1 MGVPQR
7 PLSPHLGI
15 YRWQLTMALSI
26 FHRLTGVFLSI
37 GAVLIVIVLASIAS
51 GPNEFVLVQE
61 WISHPFGQIL
71 LVAWTFSLFLHLANG
86 VRHLFWDA
94 GLGFEKST
102 ANATGVWV
110 VLISVAATVAVWVL
124 AWGELL

>member
-26 FHRLTGVFLSI
+26 LHRLTGVFLSI
-37 GAVLIVIVLASIAS
+37 GALVLVIVLASIAS
-51 GPNEFVLVQE
+51 GPNEFVVVQE
-61 WISHPFGQIL
+61 WISHPIGQ
-71 LVAWTFSLFLHLANG
+71 LVLIAWIFSLFLHMANG

-94 GLGFEKST
+94 GWGFEKST
-102 ANATGVWV
+102 ANATGIWV
-110 VLISVAATVAVWVL
+110 VLFAIAATIIVWVM
-124 AWGELL
+124 AWGVLL

>member
-26 FHRLTGVFLSI
+26 LHRLTGVFLSI
-37 GAVLIVIVLASIAS
+37 GAVIVVIVLASIAT
-51 GPNEFVLVQE
+51 GPAEFVMVQE
-61 WISHPFGQIL
+61 LLSHPIGQAVLI
-71 LVAWTFSLFLHLANG
+71 AWTFALFLHLANG

-94 GLGFEKST
+94 GRGFAIST
-102 ANATGVWV
+102 ANQSGIWV
-110 VLISVAATVAVWVL
+110 MLFALVATVATWALRWSDLV
-124 AWGELL
+124 

>member
-26 FHRLTGVFLSI
+26 LHRLTGVFLSI
-37 GAVLIVIVLASIAS
+37 GAVLLVIVLASIAT
-51 GPNEFVLVQE
+51 GPAEFLMIQE
-61 WISHPFGQIL
+61 WISHPIGQVVLI
-71 LVAWTFSLFLHLANG
+71 AWTFALFLHLANG

-94 GLGFEKST
+94 GWGFGKST
-102 ANATGVWV
+102 ANQTGILVMLFALVAT
-110 VLISVAATVAVWVL
+110 IATWVL
-124 AWGELL
+124 AWGDLV

>member
-26 FHRLTGVFLSI
+26 LHRASGAFLSI
-37 GAVLIVIVLASIAS
+37 GAVLLVIVLAAIAM
-51 GPNEFVLVQE
+51 GPTEFVWVRE
-61 WISHPFGQIL
+61 WLLHPIGQVFLIG
-71 LVAWTFSLFLHLANG
+71 WTIALFLHLANG

-94 GLGFEKST
+94 GWGLELPA
-102 ANATGVWV
+102 ANQSGVWV
-110 VLISVAATVAVWVL
+110 FVFTVVATVVTWIW
-124 AWGELL
+124 AWGLFI